1 MNPNGGKEKR
11 MDDMNMAE
19 KIEQLAR
26 ENERQRI
33 RIEQLLQR
41 IAELE
46 TLLAEKS

>member
-1 MNPNGGKEKR
+1 
-11 MDDMNMAE
+11 MDDMNAAE

-26 ENERQRI
+26 ENELQRI